1 MKFIKYAFLFLA
13 FAIPFYLVVTS
24 QGSTEHHPSPPCDNP
39 KLLSGLADVIDAQ
52 SDHHV
57 KVLDS
62 KNYRQI
68 SYDEKTDHRYCT
80 GNFLLSLGSY
90 SIAYPYPAKAGCP
103 TIAGRRRTRAAP
115 AGMAPALSWS

>member
-13 FAIPFYLVVTS
+13 LAIPFYLVVTS

-62 KNYRQI
+62 KNYQQI

-90 SIAYPYPAKAGCP
+90 SIAYE
-103 TIAGRRRTRAAP
+103 TFS
-115 AGMAPALSWS
+115 LSRQDRETTEICHSATPNLG